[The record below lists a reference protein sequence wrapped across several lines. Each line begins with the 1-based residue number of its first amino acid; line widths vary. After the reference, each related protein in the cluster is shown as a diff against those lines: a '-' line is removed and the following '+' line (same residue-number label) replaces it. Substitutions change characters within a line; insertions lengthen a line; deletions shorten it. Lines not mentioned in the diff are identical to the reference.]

1 MWDVKMLD
9 GEAIIQIKGEEC
21 GKIRLGV
28 NRLRENGMGDL
39 ILICMVWPFYAAK
52 LGKKAFSNIGLR

>member
-1 MWDVKMLD
+1 MVIVLRKWDVNMLD

-28 NRLRENGMGDL
+28 NRLRENGMVDL
-39 ILICMVWPFYAAK
+39 MLICMVWPF
-52 LGKKAFSNIGLR
+52 